1 MRHTAV
7 TMVAA
12 STMLVATVIG
22 MPSSAQSQTVIII
35 NGNGSAQPYYPHPYP
50 YPYPYDHHVV
60 YAEPPV
66 YGEPGYYPQY
76 GYAASGYYNGYYR
89 PPYGGSSV
97 PILPGL
103 PLLGSILFGR

>member
-1 MRHTAV
+1 MRHTIPAIL
-7 TMVAA
+7 TG
-12 STMLVATVIG
+12 STILLATLVG

-35 NGNGSAQPYYPHPYP
+35 NGNGSAQPYSQPYL

-76 GYAASGYYNGYYR
+76 GYAASRYYNGYYR
-89 PPYGGSSV
+89 PQDWGSSV